1 MLALNTCNVVVNF
14 NHKLTLSISGFN
26 EDILLYLLFVTS
38 PENPLSD
45 VHILIYVMIPCKYRC
60 NRISS
65 CSTKTFLIVLIFL
78 LFNIVLLISGDLLF
92 LYFVVCMSVHTII
105 IKTRNLANDKLKLLV
120 HHKMNSGIKKKKIK
134 FGKILVP
141 MVLDLCSSCLF

>member
-1 MLALNTCNVVVNF
+1 MVVNF
-14 NHKLTLSISGFN
+14 NHKLTLFINGFN

-105 IKTRNLANDKLKLLV
+105 IKTRNLANDKMKLLV
-120 HHKMNSGIKKKKIK
+120 NHNWWIQESKRKKIK